1 MSVLAISVPV
11 VTFTAIPGSQLV
23 GESLVLNCTVD
34 VLDDLYNIN
43 VDVSIVRSDGV
54 VIANDTGSR
63 NTTLTHTLN
72 LLRASDA
79 GGYHCLVNITQDDI
93 SYQFIDTEST
103 QVNLTCKL
111 NIITLYFIFKLSIVP
126 TPSVVIEYNATG
138 HLVDG
143 ELAEGQFLDITCIAN
158 LGQFVDINI
167 TVTMAWR
174 RNNIVITNGDEFN
187 ITTPIMSGSNNQQT
201 GVLRINSLRDERDNG
216 VTYNCSVNVAPNVP
230 FVSQGN
236 DNSSAVTLTVA
247 SEYNCLINYLY
258 FFIIDFGTDHVA
270 VDIIVPAI
278 PVAGDE
284 FNLTCQIVLP
294 PNSVENV
301 TLVRWTYD
309 LEASRD
315 VTAGNP
321 DASVAPFVK
330 NGNTFTSVLTL
341 HLVKTSDA
349 TRYYCHTSIAV
360 FDVVD
365 RTSRGLTV
373 QSELLFIITVH
384 NLFLAVFSPSV
395 SLAADPPTGP
405 IYESTAYRLICTA
418 TVNTT
423 IVNTPVTA
431 SVVWTDP
438 RGMTIPEGNA
448 RRVVLAPD
456 NNLVSSLLF
465 LPIDIGHFNDN
476 GAYTCTMTLSSADT
490 LITSSQPNS
499 TTISVTVERKLL

>member
-1 MSVLAISVPV
+1 M
-11 VTFTAIPGSQLV
+11 
-23 GESLVLNCTVD
+23 
-34 VLDDLYNIN
+34 
-43 VDVSIVRSDGV
+43 
-54 VIANDTGSR
+54 
-63 NTTLTHTLN
+63 
-72 LLRASDA
+72 
-79 GGYHCLVNITQDDI
+79 
-93 SYQFIDTEST
+93 
-103 QVNLTCKL
+103 
-111 NIITLYFIFKLSIVP
+111 
-126 TPSVVIEYNATG
+126 
-138 HLVDG
+138 DG
-143 ELAEGQFLDITCIAN
+143 ELAEGQFLDLMCVAD

-167 TVTMAWR
+167 TVTMTWR
-174 RNNIVITNGDEFN
+174 RNDIVITNGEEFT
-187 ITTPIMSGSNNQQT
+187 ITPPVMSGSNSLYT
-201 GVLRINSLRDERDNG
+201 GILRINSLRDERDKG
-216 VTYNCSVNVAPNVP
+216 ATYNCPVNAVPNVP

-236 DNSSAVTLTVA
+236 DNNSAVTLTVA

-258 FFIIDFGTDHVA
+258 FFLIDFGTDHVS
-270 VDIIVPAI
+270 VDIIIPAI

-284 FNLTCQIVLP
+284 FSLTCQIVLP

-315 VTAGNP
+315 VTAGNN

-349 TRYYCHTSIAV
+349 TRYYCHASIAV
-360 FDVVD
+360 FGVVD
-365 RTSRGLTV
+365 RTDRELTV

-384 NLFLAVFSPSV
+384 NLFLPVFPPSV

-405 IYESTAYRLICTA
+405 IYESTAYHLICTA

-438 RGMTIPEGNA
+438 KGSRIPKGNA
-448 RRVVLAPD
+448 RCRVEPPSGSS
-456 NNLVSSLLF
+456 LVSSLLF

-476 GAYTCTMTLSSADT
+476 GTYTCAMTLSSANS

-499 TTISVTVERKLL
+499 TTIDVTVERKLV